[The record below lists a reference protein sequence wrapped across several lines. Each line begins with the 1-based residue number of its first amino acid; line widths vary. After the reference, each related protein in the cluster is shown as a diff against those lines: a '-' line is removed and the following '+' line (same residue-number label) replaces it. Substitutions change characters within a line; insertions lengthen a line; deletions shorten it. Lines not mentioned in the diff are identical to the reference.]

1 VTPASIEDTCQR
13 CIERHG
19 RFIVARRGHGWQSR
33 HEIDKKATVCYRVTQ
48 TCSYCTQ
55 PQTLTELQA
64 TGQQQAHHV
73 SDSRTPRMH
82 VRMTQVTRLRCQQHP
97 LVCKETE
104 AKKEE
109 AIAHMHG
116 KDTWGTGE
124 RTRKRST
131 WSVHPTHPPPTHR
144 ARHTIHTAPVWIP
157 TQSPPPLVQRLQT
170 SSGPS

>member
-1 VTPASIEDTCQR
+1 MRIHAKDALKDTVAFFLLGAGTGGRADTKSIRKPR
-13 CIERHG
+13 CATESRRH
-19 RFIVARRGHGWQSR
+19 VAN
-33 HEIDKKATVCYRVTQ
+33 
-48 TCSYCTQ
+48 CTQ

-64 TGQQQAHHV
+64 TGQRQAHHV

-97 LVCKETE
+97 FVCKETE

-109 AIAHMHG
+109 ANAHMHG

-124 RTRKRST
+124 RKRKRST
-131 WSVHPTHPPPTHR
+131 WPVHPTHPPPTHR